1 MSMGEGVAYHKSPG
15 KFRTIRINMTP
26 KQALV
31 LRRGGAITVKMIT
44 PDGSH
49 EVSLPE
55 ADIKKLM
62 TKLQKGV
69 GGRIKLNGG
78 NIVGDFGKYIQPLSD
93 AAIDRG
99 RRELG
104 SGILEDFGR
113 YVKPLSDAAIDRGRR
128 ELGSGMPK
136 RGKGMLT
143 GMRVL
148 PNGLLA
154 SNTNMKPV
162 RRRGKGMFDFL
173 DPAKNGVRRFFEDE
187 VAPVV
192 IDQGIPTLTGAIGGV
207 AGTALTGG
215 PIGGIAGSYIGK
227 KAGEEAARQI
237 RRKRG
242 KGLMTDIAMKVA
254 KKVAKDIGKKVV
266 SAGARKGRQLID
278 RAEAYGN
285 EMIGDGIFP
294 SGTGIYPAGVNLRR
308 GSGMNPPVIQL
319 GSPYIDQ
326 SSPAFHPVQLP
337 NPFVSNSTVMRQAP
351 TGGRTIRM

>member
-1 MSMGEGVAYHKSPG
+1 MVRKMSMGEGVAYHKSPG
-15 KFRTIRINMTP
+15 KMRTIRVTLSP
-26 KQALV
+26 KQSLV
-31 LRRGGAITVKMIT
+31 LRKGGAITIKAIT
-44 PDGSH
+44 DKGTH
-49 EVSLPE
+49 EISLPE
-55 ADIKKLM
+55 VDVKKLM

-78 NIVGDFGKYIQPLSD
+78 SILQDFGRYIQPLSD

-104 SGILEDFGR
+104 SGMDIM
-113 YVKPLSDAAIDRGRR
+113 YPAV
-128 ELGSGMPK
+128 MPK
-136 RGKGMLT
+136 RGKGMMT
-143 GMRVL
+143 GMHVL

-162 RRRGKGMFDFL
+162 RRRRGKGMFDFL

-192 IDQGIPTLTGAIGGV
+192 IDQGIPGLTGAIGGV

-242 KGLMTDIAMKVA
+242 KGMLTDIAVKVA
-254 KKVAKDIGKKVV
+254 KKVAKDIGKRVV

-308 GSGMNPPVIQL
+308 GSGMNSPVIQL
-319 GSPYIDQ
+319 GTPYISR
-326 SSPAFHPVQLP
+326 SSPAFNPVQLP

>member
-1 MSMGEGVAYHKSPG
+1 MVRKMSMGEGVAYHKSPG

-31 LRRGGAITVKMIT
+31 LRKGGAITVKMIT

-104 SGILEDFGR
+104 SGMMM
-113 YVKPLSDAAIDRGRR
+113 YPAV
-128 ELGSGMPK
+128 MPK
-136 RGKGMLT
+136 RGKGMMT
-143 GMRVL
+143 GMHVL

-154 SNTNMKPV
+154 SNTTMKPL

-192 IDQGIPTLTGAIGGV
+192 IDQGIPGLTGALGGV
-207 AGTALTGG
+207 AGTTLTGS

-237 RRKRG
+237 RRRRG

-319 GSPYIDQ
+319 GTPYIDR